1 MDRIQAS
8 LNQNV
13 MNTINPDVF
22 VFYKALAKNN
32 TREWFE
38 PQKARF
44 KALEAE
50 VKAFNDEV
58 KAGLEETD
66 EIEKVK
72 MFRIYRDVRFSKN
85 KTPYKTHFGVS
96 FHRKKPQLRGGY
108 YMHIAPGDSF
118 LAAGFWD
125 PNPADLLRI
134 RKELEMDAEE
144 LQDIISA
151 PDFKKTWGTLEGDT
165 VKTAPKGFA
174 KDHPDIELIRH
185 KQFLFIKKFDDKTV
199 LSSKFKNQVINDYTA
214 IRPFFD
220 YMTSV
225 LTTDLNGVSLL

>member
-50 VKAFNDEV
+50 VKAFNEKV

-151 PDFKKTWGTLEGDT
+151 PDFKKTWGTLEGDA

-199 LSSKFKNQVINDYTA
+199 LSSKFKNQVINDYNA

-220 YMTSV
+220 YMTNV

>member
-1 MDRIQAS
+1 M
-8 LNQNV
+8 NV
-13 MNTINPDVF
+13 INPDVF
-22 VFYKALAKNN
+22 TFYQELKENN

-38 PQKARF
+38 SQKQRF
-44 KALEAE
+44 KELEGE
-50 VKAFNDEV
+50 VNVFNEGV
-58 KAGLEETD
+58 KEGLELND

-85 KTPYKTHFGVS
+85 KTPYKTHFGIS

-108 YMHIAPGDSF
+108 YMHISPGESF
-118 LAAGFWD
+118 IATGFWN

-134 RKELEMDAEE
+134 RKELEMDAQE
-144 LQDIISA
+144 LRDLMASPA
-151 PDFKKTWGTLEGDT
+151 FKKVWGSLQGDR

-174 KDHPDIELIRH
+174 KDHPNIDLIRH
-185 KQFLFIKKFDDKTV
+185 KQFLFIKKFDDKSV
-199 LSSKFKNQVINDYTA
+199 LSSSFQNEVITDFIA

-220 YMTSV
+220 YMTNV

>member
-1 MDRIQAS
+1 
-8 LNQNV
+8 
-13 MNTINPDVF
+13 MNINPDVF
-22 VFYKALAKNN
+22 AFYKALAKNN
-32 TREWFE
+32 NREWFE

-50 VKAFNDEV
+50 VKAFNEEV
-58 KAGLEETD
+58 KAGLEATD

-85 KTPYKTHFGVS
+85 KTPFKTHFGIS
-96 FHRKKPQLRGGY
+96 FHRKKPHLRGGY

-118 LAAGFWD
+118 LATGFWD

-134 RKELEMDAEE
+134 RKELEMDAKE
-144 LQDIISA
+144 LRDIISA
-151 PDFKKTWGTLEGDT
+151 PDLKKTWGALQGDT

-174 KDHPDIELIRH
+174 KDHPDIDLIRH

-199 LSSKFKNQVINDYTA
+199 LSSNFKNQVIKDYAA

-220 YMTSV
+220 YMSSI

>member
-96 FHRKKPQLRGGY
+96 FHRKNR
-108 YMHIAPGDSF
+108 
-118 LAAGFWD
+118 
-125 PNPADLLRI
+125 N
-134 RKELEMDAEE
+134 
-144 LQDIISA
+144 
-151 PDFKKTWGTLEGDT
+151 
-165 VKTAPKGFA
+165 
-174 KDHPDIELIRH
+174 
-185 KQFLFIKKFDDKTV
+185 
-199 LSSKFKNQVINDYTA
+199 
-214 IRPFFD
+214 
-220 YMTSV
+220 
-225 LTTDLNGVSLL
+225 